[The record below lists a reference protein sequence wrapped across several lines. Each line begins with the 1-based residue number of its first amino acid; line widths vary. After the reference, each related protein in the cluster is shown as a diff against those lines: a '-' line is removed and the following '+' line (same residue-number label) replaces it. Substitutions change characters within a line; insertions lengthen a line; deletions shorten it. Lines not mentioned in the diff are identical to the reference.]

1 MIREFWVENFL
12 SIKERQT
19 LNFETKLK
27 EDEWASVDMGGEKR
41 VNKLA
46 VIYGANASGKSNML
60 MAIQTVFEILFYPR
74 TNRQNHVVSRRPF
87 ALNQEA
93 PTRMFVSFYANH
105 KRYDYDV
112 LYTKDH
118 IIDELLEWYPN
129 GSKSLFYERHY
140 VSQEAQASIK
150 FGTSLN
156 ISSKTKD
163 AFLQNTLNN
172 HSVLACF
179 GKNSFSEDAKQLAD
193 LYYWIASYMHE
204 INSQKGLL
212 EKRMKSIETKEKAK
226 RFYLQ
231 LLQKADFNIVDFYTE
246 TITEKIQRPSFLVF
260 DNDSH
265 ASEDGMIQL
274 ERVKVYFVCQAGKD
288 KFTLSY
294 DEQSAGTKKF
304 LSNLSALYSAITD
317 NHVFLIDEIDSE
329 LHDDLL
335 IFYLNT
341 FIMNSKE
348 SQLIF
353 TSQETSLLSEDLLNT
368 HRDFVFFA
376 EKNREGAY
384 SEYTRADEYG
394 LHKNLSLY
402 KSYRNG
408 RLGAIPQLGSPL
420 LYIENYEKD

>member
-1 MIREFWVENFL
+1 
-12 SIKERQT
+12 
-19 LNFETKLK
+19 
-27 EDEWASVDMGGEKR
+27 MGNEKR

-60 MAIQTVFEILFYPR
+60 MAIQNVFEILFLPR
-74 TNRQNHVVSRRPF
+74 TNRQKPVVSRRPF
-87 ALNQEA
+87 ALSPKE

-105 KRYDYDV
+105 IRYDYGVSYIND
-112 LYTKDH
+112 Y
-118 IIDELLEWYPN
+118 IIDELLEWYPK

-140 VSQEAQASIK
+140 VSQESQSSIK

-179 GKNSFSEDAKQLAD
+179 GKNSFGEDAKQLAE
-193 LYYWIASYMHE
+193 LYSWIASYMHE

-212 EKRMKSIETKEKAK
+212 EKRMKSIEAKEEAK

-246 TITEKIQRPSFLVF
+246 TLTEKIQKPGFFVF
-260 DNDSH
+260 DNEVH
-265 ASEDGMIQL
+265 VSEDRMIQL
-274 ERVKVYFVCQAGKD
+274 ERVKVYFVCQAGED
-288 KFTLSY
+288 RFTLSY
-294 DEQSAGTKKF
+294 DEQSEGTKKF
-304 LSNLSALYSAITD
+304 LSNLSALYSAITE

-335 IFYLNT
+335 LYYLNI
-341 FIMNSKE
+341 FIMNSNE

-353 TSQETSLLSEDLLNT
+353 TSQETSLLNEDLLNT

-376 EKNREGAY
+376 EKNRDGAY

-408 RLGAIPQLGSPL
+408 RLGAIPQLGSPI
-420 LYIENYEKD
+420 LYLEDEED

>member
-1 MIREFWVENFL
+1 M
-12 SIKERQT
+12 
-19 LNFETKLK
+19 NFETRSK
-27 EDEWASVDMGGEKR
+27 EDDWASVDLGAEKR
-41 VNKLA
+41 VNKIA
-46 VIYGANASGKSNML
+46 VIYGANAAGKSNML
-60 MAIQTVFEILFYPR
+60 LAIQNVFEILFFPR
-74 TNRQNHVVSRRPF
+74 TNRQKPVMTRRPF
-87 ALNQEA
+87 ALSQDE

-105 KRYDYDV
+105 IRYDYDV
-112 LYTKDH
+112 LYTKDR
-118 IIDELLEWYPN
+118 IIDELLEWYPK

-150 FGTSLN
+150 FGPSLN
-156 ISSKTKD
+156 LFSKTKD

-179 GKNSFSEDAKQLAD
+179 GKNSFSEDAKPLAD

-212 EKRMKSIETKEKAK
+212 EKRLKSIETDEKAK

-231 LLQKADFNIVDFYTE
+231 LLRKADFNIVDFYTE
-246 TITEKIQRPSFLVF
+246 TITEKIRRPGLLVF
-260 DNDSH
+260 DDDAH
-265 ASEDGMIQL
+265 ASEDGVIQFD
-274 ERVKVYFVCQAGKD
+274 RIKVYFVCQAGND
-288 KFTLSY
+288 RFTLSY
-294 DEQSAGTKKF
+294 DEQSEGTKKF
-304 LSNLSALYSAITD
+304 LSNLSALYSAVTE

-335 IFYLNT
+335 LFYLNT

-353 TSQETSLLSEDLLNT
+353 TSQETSLLNEDLLNT

-376 EKNREGAY
+376 EKDRAGAY

-420 LYIENYEKD
+420 LYIESNEED

>member
-19 LNFETKLK
+19 LNFETKSK
-27 EDEWASVDMGGEKR
+27 EDEWASVDLGGERR
-41 VNKLA
+41 VNKIA
-46 VIYGANASGKSNML
+46 VIYGANAAGKSNML
-60 MAIQTVFEILFYPR
+60 MAIQNVFEILFYPR
-74 TNRQNHVVSRRPF
+74 TNRQKSVMTRRPF
-87 ALNQEA
+87 ALSQED

-105 KRYDYDV
+105 IRYDYDV

-118 IIDELLEWYPN
+118 IIDELLEWYPK

-140 VSQEAQASIK
+140 VSQESQASIK
-150 FGTSLN
+150 FGPSLN

-172 HSVLACF
+172 HSVLSCF

-193 LYYWIASYMHE
+193 LYYWMESYMHE
-204 INSQKGLL
+204 VDSPKGSF
-212 EKRMKSIETKEKAK
+212 EKRLKAIEGKASAK
-226 RFYLQ
+226 QFYLQ

-246 TITEKIQRPSFLVF
+246 TVTEKISRHGYFVLNIDAP
-260 DNDSH
+260 
-265 ASEDGMIQL
+265 ASDDDLIQI
-274 ERVKVYFVCQAGKD
+274 ERIKVYFVCQAGKD
-288 KFTLSY
+288 RFTLSY
-294 DEQSAGTKKF
+294 DEQSEGTKKF
-304 LSNLSALYSAITD
+304 LSNLSVLYSAVTE

-335 IFYLNT
+335 LFYLNT

-348 SQLIF
+348 SQLLF
-353 TSQETSLLSEDLLNT
+353 TSQETSLLNEDLLNT
-368 HRDFVFFA
+368 HRDYVFFV

-420 LYIENYEKD
+420 LYLENDEED